1 MITVYRLTKYSSGC
15 PAGWNKSFEK
25 SFEKLEEAQK
35 YALRQHQLLTQ
46 FEGMFLEEHQVQ
58 TGTAFYIHAC
68 GTEVKLCMR
77 GWLK

>member
-35 YALRQHQLLTQ
+35 YALR
-46 FEGMFLEEHQVQ
+46 
-58 TGTAFYIHAC
+58 
-68 GTEVKLCMR
+68 
-77 GWLK
+77 